1 MNVVLSIVALF
12 ALLTQLLLLGWLQR
26 LVRTQRVSIALLL
39 ELNHLLSIAAGDPQK
54 SEVARRIHQEA
65 EEEVTGSPE
74 LLSLQTEIDRFV
86 TQSGY
91 DLEEF

>member
-1 MNVVLSIVALF
+1 MNVVLGIVALF
-12 ALLTQLLLLGWLQR
+12 ALLTQLLVLGWLQR

-39 ELNHLLSIAAGDPQK
+39 ELNHLLSLAAGDPQK
-54 SEVARRIHQEA
+54 SEVAHQIHREA
-65 EEEVTGSPE
+65 GEALAQQPE
-74 LLSLQTEIDRFV
+74 LMSLQQEIDRFV